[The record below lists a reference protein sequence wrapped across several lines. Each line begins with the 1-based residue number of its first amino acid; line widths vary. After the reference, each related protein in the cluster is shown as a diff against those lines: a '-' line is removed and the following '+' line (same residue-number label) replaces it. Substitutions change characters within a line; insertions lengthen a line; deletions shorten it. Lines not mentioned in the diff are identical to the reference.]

1 MADTEE
7 KIEAGAYED
16 DYMPVDNVYDAL
28 EQIDDGTTSMTSFL
42 HGHSTEKSDRQET
55 V

>member
-7 KIEAGAYED
+7 KIEVGAYED
-16 DYMPVDNVYDAL
+16 DNMPVENAYDAL
-28 EQIDDGTTSMTSFL
+28 EQVDDGTTSMTSFL
-42 HGHSTEKSDRQET
+42 HGHSTERSDRQET